1 MLIIVLAAY
10 IIIGVYDLLPLY
22 KDNTHKDFWVEVVLT
37 VISLIAAVLIVLG
50 IYIPSPEKPIR
61 EAITFILG
69 K

>member
-10 IIIGVYDLLPLY
+10 TLIGVYDLLPLY
-22 KDNTHKDFWVEVVLT
+22 KDNIHKDFWVEVVLT
-37 VISLIAAVLIVLG
+37 AISLIASVLIVLG

-61 EAITFILG
+61 EVITFILG